1 MRLFALGLT
10 VMSAL
15 SAAAGEVVTLDQQ
28 RQARAGV
35 AVEPVVETSFG
46 DSTRVV
52 GQVVRSPGST
62 LTLRSLLSGRVE
74 DLHVAPGDLVKS
86 GSIIVELHSHDFLE
100 IQGDFLR
107 AADKA
112 GLAERRKEAGA
123 ELFEVDGI
131 SRIELETRTQ
141 EAFSAQL
148 EKDRSRAELIDF
160 GFLEEDV
167 SKLSSTRSPDP
178 HLPILA
184 PRDAVVLEL
193 MVQEDQWI
201 QAYEPLVKLG
211 DPLRVELELQIP
223 PDRAGGI
230 VADNPVQ
237 FSPVGRSDQI
247 GKAIVVSHVPQV
259 DPETRTVRVRA
270 RISEGEGLVL
280 FPGVFVEG
288 RIAHGS
294 ARRTPSVPQSAVIR
308 MDLGDVVFVKTGPES
323 FEVRPVE
330 LGLLDERRYEVRSG
344 VAVGEQVVSEGVF
357 LLKSVALAGE
367 GE

>member
-1 MRLFALGLT
+1 MRLLLLGLI

-15 SAAAGEVVTLDQQ
+15 SAAAGEVVTLDLQ

-35 AVEPVVETSFG
+35 AVESVVEGDFG

-62 LTLRSLLSGRVE
+62 LVLRSLLSGRVE
-74 DLHVAPGDLVKS
+74 DLHVAPGDVVQS
-86 GSIIVELHSHDFLE
+86 GSTIVELHSHDFLE
-100 IQGDFLR
+100 VQGDYLR

-131 SRIELETRTQ
+131 SRIELESRTQ

-148 EKDRSRAELIDF
+148 ERDRAHAELIDF
-160 GFLEEDV
+160 GFSQADV
-167 SKLSSTRSPDP
+167 SNLASTRSPDP
-178 HLPILA
+178 HLPVLA
-184 PRDAVVLEL
+184 PRNAVVLEL

-211 DPLRVELELQIP
+211 DPQRVELELQIP

-230 VADNPVQ
+230 AADSPVQ
-237 FSPVGRSDQI
+237 FSPVGRSDQT
-247 GKAIVVSHVPQV
+247 GKAIVISHVPQV

-294 ARRTPSVPQSAVIR
+294 SRRAPSVPQSAVIR
-308 MDLGDVVFVKTGPES
+308 MGMGDVVFVKAGPET
-323 FEVRPVE
+323 FEVRAVD
-330 LGLLDERRYEVRSG
+330 LGLVHAGRYEVRSG
-344 VAVGEQVVSEGVF
+344 VTVGEQVVSEGVF